1 MNNADPEVLAWSK
14 VSLQGVKVARVIA
27 PGACLLGG
35 RLLLWVHRGCGRGVA
50 HHVVM
55 HAPGNAA
62 GIVLGVNCQQQGF
75 RYPRR
80 AYQLN
85 VRCAPAI
92 CVVCRLVVTTAA
104 VQVTPSVLRADGS
117 VDSPSPLARELCAL
131 RLLPPHRN
139 VTMLLA
145 MGSER
150 LSPALASHVG
160 EALVEAGS

>member
-1 MNNADPEVLAWSK
+1 MGAPWVWQRCRSPCGDACTRECRGDSAGGELPAARIPLPA
-14 VSLQGVKVARVIA
+14 QGVPTECAM
-27 PGACLLGG
+27 P
-35 RLLLWVHRGCGRGVA
+35 
-50 HHVVM
+50 
-55 HAPGNAA
+55 
-62 GIVLGVNCQQQGF
+62 
-75 RYPRR
+75 
-80 AYQLN
+80 
-85 VRCAPAI
+85 APAM
-92 CVVCRLVVTTAA
+92 CVVRRLVVTTAA

>member
-1 MNNADPEVLAWSK
+1 MP
-14 VSLQGVKVARVIA
+14 
-27 PGACLLGG
+27 
-35 RLLLWVHRGCGRGVA
+35 
-50 HHVVM
+50 
-55 HAPGNAA
+55 
-62 GIVLGVNCQQQGF
+62 
-75 RYPRR
+75 
-80 AYQLN
+80 
-85 VRCAPAI
+85 APAM
-92 CVVCRLVVTTAA
+92 CVVRRLVVTTAA